1 MSNAYAVAAVTTT
14 LQYLL
19 QKMSQDS
26 DLSDLSVTTLP
37 LDKARGTNT
46 NMQLNLFLY
55 LLSRN
60 AAWVNGPMPRQVM
73 PGEGFNPPLPLNL
86 YYLVTAFGRDDDAT
100 QPFGHLLLGKAM
112 SLLHD
117 YPLISASDI
126 VAATQGALPLNDLA
140 QQIERLRITFHP
152 LPLSE
157 LAMLWTGFSMQY
169 RLSAAYEVAVTLI
182 ESTRPPTTPLPVLTR
197 GPNDQG
203 IAAQANLTPPLPT
216 LQGIVLPAQ
225 QPSARLG
232 DIVQLTGVNLDGTS
246 IGVQFSHPLLTAPIE
261 LPPNAGNTATSIS
274 VTIPT
279 SQPAAWPAGFY
290 TVAIAVQ
297 RPGET
302 FRRTTNSLARALP
315 LAPRITVTPASAPA
329 GAIVYSVTVAPEVW
343 PTQRASLLVGA
354 QEFLANAHPTT
365 AGTLSVTASGLAA
378 GSYPV
383 RLRVDGVDSLFV
395 DRSKVPPVY
404 DQTVTVT

>member
-1 MSNAYAVAAVTTT
+1 
-14 LQYLL
+14 
-19 QKMSQDS
+19 
-26 DLSDLSVTTLP
+26 
-37 LDKARGTNT
+37 
-46 NMQLNLFLY
+46 
-55 LLSRN
+55 
-60 AAWVNGPMPRQVM
+60 
-73 PGEGFNPPLPLNL
+73 
-86 YYLVTAFGRDDDAT
+86 
-100 QPFGHLLLGKAM
+100 
-112 SLLHD
+112 
-117 YPLISASDI
+117 
-126 VAATQGALPLNDLA
+126 
-140 QQIERLRITFHP
+140 
-152 LPLSE
+152 
-157 LAMLWTGFSMQY
+157 
-169 RLSAAYEVAVTLI
+169 
-182 ESTRPPTTPLPVLTR
+182 
-197 GPNDQG
+197 
-203 IAAQANLTPPLPT
+203 LPT

-225 QPSARLG
+225 QPSACLG

-354 QEFLANAHPTT
+354 QVFLANAHPTT